1 MDADEIRILLGDNI
15 FERAKKYRKRIQ
27 QSTCTT
33 NEDGVRHLSA
43 MVLGSGGSCYYTQ
56 AWLRE
61 NGSFVS
67 ASCSCPYNQNG
78 DGTYCKHIG
87 ALLLEDAAQNGEGT
101 PPKKL
106 DEIAGVVRGAGNLP
120 PEPTRK
126 DSYASGLEMLFGRKW
141 HGDAPATDYEAR
153 KLLETYKEAA
163 LEDLGGADAPQRTGF
178 ARLEPELTLL
188 PDTLPWLRL
197 RISDGGRQY
206 VVKSIP
212 NLLEAV
218 EHGKTVSYGKALAFV
233 HRWDAFD
240 PEAQQLL
247 QLLRR
252 QVSAKQSLDREA
264 VRVYGG
270 AERGPAGGMGLTGEI
285 FDALVQMYE
294 HTGFLGGYELR
305 EGLPTV
311 TLTVER
317 RRGGVQVE
325 GDPALCSVQGLDYDY
340 LFTEDTLWRLQRP
353 GCERVL
359 PALQALS
366 GKSLFFTSADA
377 SAFCSYVLPELGGK
391 LNIVDP
397 DRLLLNQIPLEP
409 VVQFYLD
416 APDNTRIEA
425 HAEFLYGEDRVTPFV
440 PAPAGLLRDV
450 RAESRA
456 RKLLSAYLQPG
467 VDGNPD
473 VYGTANEEE
482 IYQLLEE
489 GIPALMAEGEVYLTD
504 AFRNLQATPPRITVG
519 VSVHGSVLDLEVDT
533 GEFPVGELKELLKSL
548 HQKKRY
554 HRLRDGRLLRL
565 DNSLEGLDELNDTL
579 ELSDAK
585 LKNGHA
591 ELPLYR
597 APSLDWALSGQNSLR
612 FNRDDAFRR
621 ISRSFHAVKD
631 SEYTPPG
638 SLYSILRKYQR
649 DGYRWLR
656 TLDGYGMGGILA
668 DDMGLGKTV
677 QVLSYLLAMKEGGQA
692 LPSLIVCPASLV
704 LNWQE
709 ECKKFT
715 PQLTCIAVDGDA
727 ARRAELAK
735 QWADADLVVT
745 SYDLLRRDEE
755 LYKEQQF
762 YACILDEA
770 QAIKNHT
777 TQKYKAVCG
786 VNSKVRFALT
796 GTPVENRLGELWSI
810 FSFLMPGYLPPYRT
824 FCARF
829 EKPIV
834 QENDKDA
841 LRRLNQLTGPFI
853 LRRMKSEV
861 LKELPPKT
869 ENIHRIEL
877 DTDQRKLYLA
887 AVVDAREKL
896 RAAKPED
903 KMAVFAVL
911 MRLRE
916 ICCDP
921 RLVADNWEGGSAK
934 LEACMELVTAAV
946 EGGHRILLFSQ
957 FTSMLE
963 LLAKRL
969 DEAGMSHFTLQGS
982 TPKPVRAE
990 LVRRF
995 NSGEADVF
1003 LISLRAGGTGLNL
1016 TAADIVIHYDPWWNV
1031 AAQNQATDRAY
1042 RIGQQNPVQV
1052 YKLIAQD
1059 TIEEKI
1065 VELQQAK
1072 QSLADTVTGTADG
1085 AILSMRPDELLQL
1098 LEGSEP

>member
-1072 QSLADTVTGTADG
+1072 QDLAETVTGSADG
-1085 AILSMRPDELLQL
+1085 AILSMKPEELLHL
-1098 LEGSEP
+1098 LETQ